1 MGRRAAWAER
11 THAADLEEE
20 SLIAG
25 GLKGNVAAVLHL
37 PDPVHPFA
45 AHFPVAFLLLGA
57 AAIVLSLLW
66 PNRYIVRLALVSML
80 LGALGAT
87 WAHSTGVTEA
97 AAVRYVGESTAL
109 AVQEHK
115 GTSDLMLIAAWI
127 AAGAAGAVFFTNLI
141 PGVSLLARLAAIV
154 ACLFLLWTMQASLHT
169 GSELTHTHFFGPNAP
184 KPPPGTEDVIRLKVQ

>member
-1 MGRRAAWAER
+1 MAEGPPTRAATRRRGRQAGEASFDPPVLNLPWRVAEPSLPWL
-11 THAADLEEE
+11 AQLEGPR
-20 SLIAG
+20 SG
-25 GLKGNVAAVLHL
+25 DL
-37 PDPVHPFA
+37 PDINVW
-45 AHFPVAFLLLGA
+45 L
-57 AAIVLSLLW
+57 
-66 PNRYIVRLALVSML
+66 
-80 LGALGAT
+80 
-87 WAHSTGVTEA
+87 
-97 AAVRYVGESTAL
+97 AL

-127 AAGAAGAVFFTNLI
+127 AAAAAGAVFFTNLI

>member
-1 MGRRAAWAER
+1 MP
-11 THAADLEEE
+11 L
-20 SLIAG
+20 AG
-25 GLKGNVAAVLHL
+25 GTGNVAAMLHL

-45 AHFPVAFLLLGA
+45 VHFPVAFLLLGC

-66 PNRYIVRLALVSML
+66 PNRYIVRLALVAMV
-80 LGALGAT
+80 LGALGST

-97 AAVRYVGESTAL
+97 AAVRYVGESTAV

-115 GTSDLMLIAAWI
+115 SASDLMLIASWI
-127 AAGAAGAVFFTNLI
+127 AAAAAGAVFFTNLI
-141 PGVSLLARLAAIV
+141 PGVSLLARLAAIA

-184 KPPPGTEDVIRLKVQ
+184 KPAPGTEEVIRLKVP